1 MAIGFQRQSG
11 TRHAKRWSWS
21 RAGKLHDEDAY
32 ASDNH
37 NLGLESSMSMFSFIS
52 EELISACQHQQGSV
66 IRCMHP
72 SSILLRFMDAN
83 GALPCGYLVAPST
96 DRKTDRQTDRLT
108 DN

>member
-37 NLGLESSMSMFSFIS
+37 NLGLESSMSMHHTEMNS
-52 EELISACQHQQGSV
+52 Q
-66 IRCMHP
+66 
-72 SSILLRFMDAN
+72 LLRRFKENAGIDD
-83 GALPCGYLVAPST
+83 LPTEGLQ
-96 DRKTDRQTDRLT
+96 KQLT
-108 DN
+108 RIARHQHEVTEKQLQHERAEIKI